1 MSWSN
6 SPIPRDCIKQRQ
18 KKTDYE
24 HITVFAHYELAM
36 LLVQCS
42 KDVGLID

>member
-1 MSWSN
+1 M
-6 SPIPRDCIKQRQ
+6 KA
-18 KKTDYE
+18 DYE

-42 KDVGLID
+42 KDVRLINALLEIAVH